1 MDRITEAQEYEMR
14 YQYNHHHRLSYSE
27 TAERCTVNE
36 QQRNSLFNLHTF
48 PETRE
53 DEECDE
59 ASLAAALDG
68 ENNSDFANQA
78 EQLRNSL
85 NTLKLIGG
93 SGSAGGSGI
102 DCNHSNSS
110 SLKSSHTHSSAS
122 SSIYKLNSIEEIDLI
137 IKEKSLTKTLQATSS
152 KCFVTIRKIRKLGKY
167 FPVVNFS

>member
-1 MDRITEAQEYEMR
+1 MR

-27 TAERCTVNE
+27 TAERQSTVNE

-59 ASLAAALDG
+59 AFLVAAALDG

-93 SGSAGGSGI
+93 SGSSAGGSGI